1 MKKITYAIAIG
12 LIITIIFG
20 EFSGF
25 AKQCKDIRENVFR
38 IHVLANSDSEQDQE
52 LKLKVRDRIL
62 KETGTLFNT
71 MDTKT
76 KAIDNVEQNIE
87 EIKNIAQDEVY
98 KNGYDYPV
106 KCEVV
111 NMFFDT
117 REYGEISMPAGKY
130 DAMRVT
136 IGDADGKN
144 WWCVLYPPM
153 CLPSAQPQKEMQ
165 DVLTPEQ
172 VDIVENKPKYE
183 VKFAVVEV
191 FEKIKNW
198 LFD

>member
-12 LIITIIFG
+12 LIVTIILG

-25 AKQCKDIRENVFR
+25 AKECKNIRESIFR

-62 KETGTLFNT
+62 KETGNLFNN
-71 MDTKT
+71 MNTKD
-76 KAIDNVEQNIE
+76 KAIKNVQHHVET
-87 EIKNIAQDEVY
+87 IKNIAQDEVY
-98 KNGYDYPV
+98 KNGYNYPV
-106 KCEVV
+106 KVEIV

-130 DAMRVT
+130 DAMRIT

-153 CLPSAQPQKEMQ
+153 CLPSAQPKKEINN
-165 DVLTPEQ
+165 VLTPEQ
-172 VDIVENKPKYE
+172 VDIVENKPKYQI
-183 VKFAVVEV
+183 KFAIVEV